1 MNEPNTY
8 QASMHSIA
16 GQLSG
21 LFVDLGPSGT
31 SFRGGE
37 LALDQI
43 DPDLDQLV
51 QLSQQ
56 AGEQTARYL
65 DEGSLDEQEAAEFK
79 LLGQAGAQLR
89 VANELLAQAAAASQA
104 AEAGK
109 IASPD
114 QFRAA
119 DSANLIVA
127 VDSLARSIAQ
137 PLVLAVPS
145 GEARGED
152 ELPEDQDSARVFL
165 ARESAA
171 SLRAISR
178 QASKVG
184 GEAAQTLLAFN
195 PETLKLGASILGK
208 DVVAW
213 LEETV
218 QSLMVVVRKIISTAL
233 ELIAQAYD
241 WVVRMLGK
249 DLEAQAKEK
258 VTAWLEELMQSTAG
272 KDGKTLVE
280 ELVTR
285 LYSIDVI
292 QKDVLAWTQ
301 ATQADLS
308 ALHQATRSVQQ
319 LSQKY
324 LQKSNQV
331 SHFLQGIGL
340 VRVVPLPFLK
350 LPQAQAVIAGLVTA
364 LLAYLLFT
372 GYDHVDSGRIT
383 FFNKFGVNIPD
394 RVAGV
399 HKTLE
404 TALQVTTS

>member
-1 MNEPNTY
+1 MSDTNTY
-8 QASMHSIA
+8 QAAMQGIA
-16 GQLSG
+16 GQLNG
-21 LFVDLGPSGT
+21 LFVGSGPNGSN
-31 SFRGGE
+31 FRGGE
-37 LALDQI
+37 LALEQI
-43 DPDLDQLV
+43 APDLDQLV

-65 DEGSLDEQEAAEFK
+65 QDGSLDEQEAAEYK

-89 VANELLAQAAAASQA
+89 VANELLVQAAAASQA
-104 AEAGK
+104 AESGALAAPG
-109 IASPD
+109 

-119 DSANLIVA
+119 DSATLIVA
-127 VDSLARSIAQ
+127 VDELARAIAQ
-137 PLVLAVPS
+137 PLDVPIQVV
-145 GEARGED
+145 RGD
-152 ELPEDQDSARVFL
+152 DDLPEDQDSARVFL

-171 SLRAISR
+171 SLRSISR

-184 GEAAQTLLAFN
+184 GEAGQTLLAFN

-208 DVVAW
+208 DVAAW

-218 QSLMVVVRKIISTAL
+218 KSVMVVVRKVIASAL

-249 DLEAQAKEK
+249 DIEAQAKEK
-258 VTAWLEELMQSTAG
+258 VTAWIDELKQATAG

-285 LYSIDVI
+285 LYAIDTI
-292 QKDVLAWTQ
+292 QKDVLTWTQ
-301 ATQADLS
+301 ATPADL
-308 ALHQATRSVQQ
+308 AVLHKATRDVQQ

-340 VRVVPLPFLK
+340 VRMVPLPFLK
-350 LPQAQAVIAGLVTA
+350 LPQAQVVIAGLVTA
-364 LLAYLLFT
+364 LLAYTLFT

-383 FFNKFGVNIPD
+383 FFKKYGVQIPD

-404 TALQVTTS
+404 TALKV

>member
-1 MNEPNTY
+1 MSDISVY
-8 QASMHSIA
+8 QASMQGIA
-16 GQLSG
+16 GQLNG
-21 LFVDLGPSGT
+21 LFVGRAADGS

-43 DPDLDQLV
+43 APDLDQLV
-51 QLSQQ
+51 DLSQQ

-65 DEGSLDEQEAAEFK
+65 QEGSLTEQEGAEYK
-79 LLGQAGAQLR
+79 LLGQASAQLR
-89 VANELLAQAAAASQA
+89 VANELLVQAAAASQA
-104 AEAGK
+104 SEAGG
-109 IASPD
+109 AGGGG

-119 DSANLIVA
+119 DSATLIVA
-127 VDSLARSIAQ
+127 VDELARAIAH
-137 PLVLAVPS
+137 PLDVPVQAV
-145 GEARGED
+145 RGED
-152 ELPEDQDSARVFL
+152 DLPEDQESARVFL

-184 GEAAQTLLAFN
+184 GEAAQTILAFN

-218 QSLMVVVRKIISTAL
+218 QSVMVVVRKVISSAL
-233 ELIAQAYD
+233 ELIAQAYE

-249 DLEAQAKEK
+249 DLEDQAKAK
-258 VTAWLEELMQSTAG
+258 VIAWLEDLKKEFAG

-280 ELVTR
+280 ELVAR
-285 LYSIDVI
+285 VFAIDAI
-292 QKDVLAWTQ
+292 QKDVLNWTS
-301 ATQADLS
+301 ATKAELGV
-308 ALHQATRSVQQ
+308 LHQATRDVQN

-324 LQKSNQV
+324 LQKSNKV

-340 VRVVPLPFLK
+340 VRMVPLPFLK
-350 LPQAQAVIAGLVTA
+350 LPQAQAVIAALVTA
-364 LLAYLLFT
+364 LMAYVLYT
-372 GYDHVDSGRIT
+372 GYDHVDSGTIT
-383 FFNKFGVNIPD
+383 FFNKFGVRIPD

-399 HKTLE
+399 HKTVE
-404 TALQVTTS
+404 IALKV

>member
-1 MNEPNTY
+1 MSDTNIY
-8 QASMHSIA
+8 QASMQEIA
-16 GQLSG
+16 GQLNG
-21 LFVDLGPSGT
+21 LFVGQAADGS

-37 LALDQI
+37 LTLDQVS
-43 DPDLDQLV
+43 PDLDQLV

-65 DEGSLDEQEAAEFK
+65 EEGSLTEQEAAEYK

-89 VANELLAQAAAASQA
+89 VANELLVQAAAASGS
-104 AEAGK
+104 AETGVAGGTG
-109 IASPD
+109 

-119 DSANLIVA
+119 DSATLIVA
-127 VDSLARSIAQ
+127 VDDLARAIAQ
-137 PLVLAVPS
+137 PLDVPIQAV
-145 GEARGED
+145 RGD
-152 ELPEDQDSARVFL
+152 DDLPEDQDSARVFL

-171 SLRAISR
+171 SLRSISR
-178 QASKVG
+178 QASKIG

-218 QSLMVVVRKIISTAL
+218 QSVMVVVRKVIASAL

-249 DLEAQAKEK
+249 DLENQAKAK
-258 VTAWLEELMQSTAG
+258 VIAWLEDLKKDFAG
-272 KDGKTLVE
+272 KDSKTLVE

-285 LYSIDVI
+285 VFAIDAI
-292 QKDVLAWTQ
+292 QKDVLNWTS
-301 ATQADLS
+301 ATKAELGV
-308 ALHQATRSVQQ
+308 LHQATRDVQS

-340 VRVVPLPFLK
+340 VRMVPLPFLK
-350 LPQAQAVIAGLVTA
+350 LPQAQAVIAALVTA
-364 LLAYLLFT
+364 LMAYVLYA
-372 GYDHVDSGRIT
+372 GYDHVDSGQIT
-383 FFNKFGVNIPD
+383 FFNKFGIRIPD

-399 HKTLE
+399 HKTVE
-404 TALQVTTS
+404 TALKV

>member
-1 MNEPNTY
+1 MNTTNSY
-8 QASMHSIA
+8 QVSMQGIA
-16 GQLSG
+16 GQLNG
-21 LFVDLGPSGT
+21 LFVGLGPTGS

-56 AGEQTARYL
+56 AGEQTAAFL
-65 DEGSLDEQEAAEFK
+65 DEGSLEEQEAAEYK
-79 LLGQAGAQLR
+79 LLSQAGAQLR
-89 VANELLAQAAAASQA
+89 VANELLVQAAAANQA
-104 AEAGK
+104 AESGK
-109 IASPD
+109 ISSAG
-114 QFRAA
+114 QYRAA
-119 DSANLIVA
+119 DSATLVVA
-127 VDSLARSIAQ
+127 IDELARTIVQ
-137 PLVLAVPS
+137 PLEVPIQ
-145 GEARGED
+145 AMRGED
-152 ELPEDQDSARVFL
+152 DLPEDQESARVFL
-165 ARESAA
+165 AHESAA
-171 SLRAISR
+171 SLRSISR

-184 GEAAQTLLAFN
+184 GEAAQTMLAFN
-195 PETLKLGASILGK
+195 TETLKLGASILGK
-208 DVVAW
+208 DVAAW

-218 QSLMVVVRKIISTAL
+218 QSVMVVVRKVVASAL

-241 WVVRMLGK
+241 WIVRTLGK

-258 VTAWLEELMQSTAG
+258 VTSWINDLKAEMAG

-285 LYSIDVI
+285 LYTIDAI
-292 QKDVLAWTQ
+292 QKDVLAWTKETK
-301 ATQADLS
+301 AEIGV
-308 ALHQATRSVQQ
+308 LHQATRDIQA

-340 VRVVPLPFLK
+340 VRMIPLPFLK
-350 LPQAQAVIAGLVTA
+350 LPQAQVIIAGLVTA
-364 LLAYLLFT
+364 LFAYTLFT
-372 GYDHVDSGRIT
+372 GYDHVDSGRIN

-394 RVAGV
+394 RVSGV

-404 TALQVTTS
+404 TVLKV

>member
-1 MNEPNTY
+1 MSDSNVY
-8 QASMHSIA
+8 QASMQAIA
-16 GQLSG
+16 GQLNG
-21 LFVDLGPSGT
+21 LFVGHAPDGS

-43 DPDLDQLV
+43 SPDLDRLV

-65 DEGSLDEQEAAEFK
+65 EDGSLVEQEAAEYK
-79 LLGQAGAQLR
+79 LLDQAGAQLR
-89 VANELLAQAAAASQA
+89 VANELLVQAAAASQA
-104 AEAGK
+104 AESGTAGG
-109 IASPD
+109 IG

-119 DSANLIVA
+119 DSATLIVA
-127 VDSLARSIAQ
+127 VDELARAIAQ
-137 PLVLAVPS
+137 PLDIPIQAV
-145 GEARGED
+145 RGED
-152 ELPEDQDSARVFL
+152 DLPEDQDSARVFL

-171 SLRAISR
+171 SLRSISR
-178 QASKVG
+178 QASKIG

-208 DVVAW
+208 DVVTW

-218 QSLMVVVRKIISTAL
+218 QSVMVVVRKVIASAL

-249 DLEAQAKEK
+249 DLEDQAKAK
-258 VTAWLEELMQSTAG
+258 VIAWLEDLKKDFAG

-285 LYSIDVI
+285 VFAIDAI
-292 QKDVLAWTQ
+292 QKDVLNWTSTTK
-301 ATQADLS
+301 AELG
-308 ALHQATRSVQQ
+308 ALHQATRDVQS

-340 VRVVPLPFLK
+340 VRMVPLPFLK
-350 LPQAQAVIAGLVTA
+350 LPQAQAVIAALVTA
-364 LLAYLLFT
+364 LMAYVLYT
-372 GYDHVDSGRIT
+372 GYDHVDSGKIT
-383 FFNKFGVNIPD
+383 FFNKFGVRIPD

-399 HKTLE
+399 HKTVE
-404 TALQVTTS
+404 TALKV